1 MQKVTRKYEIDR
13 YEIRATAINVEC
25 QEDMG
30 VYEGGLKV
38 YFNTANSGLCEMHNF
53 AGFEEAE
60 FENVAQI
67 EAMAEK
73 LGLKFWRVIS
83 LYRENGYTGVYSRS
97 DELALKVK
105 CNNWVNQGRD
115 GFVFIAFAKDEDDIA
130 EFERRLYTIINE
142 GFVQYE
148 IYDNLEEGAIE
159 WAIYEGDKAS
169 TNYLEGEFMKKAREL
184 GIETNLYDVKV
195 VY

>member
-13 YEIRATAINVEC
+13 YEIRARALDVEC
-25 QEDMG
+25 EEDMG
-30 VYEGGLKV
+30 VYEGVLKV
-38 YFNTANSGLCEMHNF
+38 YFNTANTGLCEIHNF

-67 EAMAEK
+67 EAAAEK
-73 LGLKFWRVIS
+73 LDLKNWAVFS
-83 LYRENGYTGVYSRS
+83 FYRENGYTGIYSRS

-115 GFVFIAFAKDEDDIA
+115 GFVFIAFAKDKEEIA
-130 EFERRLYTIINE
+130 EFEKRLFTFIYE
-142 GFVQYE
+142 GFALYE
-148 IYDNLEEGAIE
+148 IYDNLEEDAIE
-159 WAIYEGDKAS
+159 WAGYTGDKAS
-169 TNYLEGEFMKKAREL
+169 TSYLEGEFMKKAREL